1 MHNRNKNALLGLLL
15 ASCSTPLAAQVISL
29 DSMEISSAPIE
40 NAVQR
45 AHAERR
51 EASNSKAV
59 IEAEQLNQFG
69 DQPLGDALRRLV
81 GVSFAGA
88 NRAREVQLRGIGPE
102 YAQVL
107 VNGRRILDANSKRSV
122 QLDRIP
128 SSLVER
134 VEIIRSP
141 LASQEGQGAAGT
153 VNIIPV
159 SYTHLTLPTTPYV

>member
-1 MHNRNKNALLGLLL
+1 
-15 ASCSTPLAAQVISL
+15 
-29 DSMEISSAPIE
+29 
-40 NAVQR
+40 
-45 AHAERR
+45 
-51 EASNSKAV
+51 
-59 IEAEQLNQFG
+59 
-69 DQPLGDALRRLV
+69 
-81 GVSFAGA
+81 FAGA

-122 QLDRIP
+122 QLDHIP

-153 VNIIPV
+153 VNIILKQRAK
-159 SYTHLTLPTTPYV
+159 SGNGEIGIGAGHM

>member
-1 MHNRNKNALLGLLL
+1 MSH
-15 ASCSTPLAAQVISL
+15 
-29 DSMEISSAPIE
+29 
-40 NAVQR
+40 
-45 AHAERR
+45 
-51 EASNSKAV
+51 SKTV

-128 SSLVER
+128 SSLVEH

-141 LASQEGQGAAGT
+141 LASQEG
-153 VNIIPV
+153 
-159 SYTHLTLPTTPYV
+159 